1 VEGEREVWE
10 QLYRRKATSPTIR
23 SVNSL
28 GDGSKSGRTR
38 RHRMSTMTTQT
49 VYTGACSHERL
60 SKRDRRETVTTL
72 APFASRIINFG
83 APTMRPPSPLAQF
96 SFCGEISSSTL
107 KLIVYNERCGY
118 WSCDVIEGWELKFA
132 PSEGACEAFKARF
145 HVFPIFFFLSP
156 IDHVLVSISSSRS
169 IMQIKIEKFI
179 LKFSPLRSHMKLLR
193 PISMFSRFSSSSLRL
208 IMSSSQFLAPG

>member
-1 VEGEREVWE
+1 MTRSENARRIKWFNLLYLIFLLIKHAKLEGEREVRE

-83 APTMRPPSPLAQF
+83 APTMRSPPLAQF
-96 SFCGEISSSTL
+96 SFCGEISPSTL
-107 KLIVYNERCGY
+107 KLIVYNERCRY
-118 WSCDVIEGWELKFA
+118 WSCDVIEDWELKFA
-132 PSEGACEAFKARF
+132 P
-145 HVFPIFFFLSP
+145 
-156 IDHVLVSISSSRS
+156 
-169 IMQIKIEKFI
+169 
-179 LKFSPLRSHMKLLR
+179 LRGRVWS
-193 PISMFSRFSSSSLRL
+193 F
-208 IMSSSQFLAPG
+208 

>member
-1 VEGEREVWE
+1 MQNWREKERLRE
-10 QLYRRKATSPTIR
+10 QLYRRKATSLTIR

-83 APTMRPPSPLAQF
+83 APTMPSLPPPLLLPSRAILVLRRDFAVDVKAYRVQRAMR
-96 SFCGEISSSTL
+96 IL
-107 KLIVYNERCGY
+107 KL
-118 WSCDVIEGWELKFA
+118 
-132 PSEGACEAFKARF
+132 
-145 HVFPIFFFLSP
+145 
-156 IDHVLVSISSSRS
+156 
-169 IMQIKIEKFI
+169 
-179 LKFSPLRSHMKLLR
+179 
-193 PISMFSRFSSSSLRL
+193 
-208 IMSSSQFLAPG
+208 